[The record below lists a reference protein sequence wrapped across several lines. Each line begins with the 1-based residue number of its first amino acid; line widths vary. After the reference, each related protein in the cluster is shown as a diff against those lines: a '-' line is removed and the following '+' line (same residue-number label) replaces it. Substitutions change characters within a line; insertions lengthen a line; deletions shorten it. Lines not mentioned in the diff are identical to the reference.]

1 MSAIPVYR
9 DSYLSQAAT
18 RRRSHRFADAAYL
31 IACRILLFALVAAV
45 AYVASALTG
54 NVMMEKARRDGILA
68 QERAREAR
76 AAEGALRESI
86 DDMTSLDA
94 LNDWACAHGFSAPEQ
109 LARAHQGAEI
119 VASNR

>member
-1 MSAIPVYR
+1 MSAIPIYR
-9 DSYLSQAAT
+9 ESYLARAGS

-31 IACRILLFALVAAV
+31 FMCRVLLFGLIAAV
-45 AYVASALTG
+45 VYVASALTG

-68 QERAREAR
+68 QERARAAR

-86 DDMTSLDA
+86 DEMTSLDA

-109 LARAHQGAEI
+109 LARAPEGAQV